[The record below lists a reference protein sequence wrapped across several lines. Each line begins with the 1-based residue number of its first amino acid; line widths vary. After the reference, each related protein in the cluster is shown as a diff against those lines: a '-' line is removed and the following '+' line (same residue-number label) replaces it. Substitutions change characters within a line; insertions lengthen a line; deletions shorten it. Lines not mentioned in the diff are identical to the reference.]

1 MNWKKFNTFGE
12 SKEKAFEIFSNQ
24 IFKVYCQ
31 NTYKEKMKRFVPIN
45 GAGGDGGIEA
55 YAELSNGN
63 IIAIQSKC
71 FFDAIG
77 SSEISQI
84 RNSINTANKVRNN
97 IQKYIV
103 SIPRDLANKKDGG
116 KVFERKKIEDLFN
129 EFKYTN
135 IEFELWG
142 EFELS
147 DYIIKNTELVG
158 VHKFWFNNTEIDFSN
173 IIEKFQLKKNGYLKE
188 KYNEKLHVKTNVNR
202 QIERILGDEK
212 YIKGKINKANKIIE
226 ELNEYLLIFEK
237 YLEIL
242 KNDEKEEIEKIYNE
256 HSKKIKG
263 ISMYLLDII
272 KCLKNENN
280 NFIVKNKKFNIDT
293 EWFYNLKKE
302 SMSIHYNKMKQN
314 IEIVE
319 KVDVNQFLEEC
330 EEDYSKKNLLII
342 GDFGTGKTHSV
353 VNQIENELKKNN
365 VAILIRASDVKSK
378 SSWKEI
384 LTKELGLSET
394 WAEEEIF
401 SSLELLANRNQYIL
415 PNTGIIIN
423 KKILI
428 CIDGIDEH
436 SDYQYWYEKQLE
448 ANELIKKYKNFR
460 FCFIGRRY
468 AFKKL
473 ETLENYKVLN
483 FDYNPG
489 YDANEMFDKYML
501 EYNIKFSNSINIKPY
516 LNNTLVLK
524 SFVELYQNK
533 KIDTLNGININLVQL
548 FKIKLD
554 KMNEEFLINNSDIFC
569 RDVLNRSAKIIAEFL
584 YSNTKISKKNIIQL
598 MNNDDELRFI
608 EDSKK

>member
-1 MNWKKFNTFGE
+1 M
-12 SKEKAFEIFSNQ
+12 
-24 IFKVYCQ
+24 
-31 NTYKEKMKRFVPIN
+31 
-45 GAGGDGGIEA
+45 
-55 YAELSNGN
+55 
-63 IIAIQSKC
+63 
-71 FFDAIG
+71 
-77 SSEISQI
+77 
-84 RNSINTANKVRNN
+84 
-97 IQKYIV
+97 
-103 SIPRDLANKKDGG
+103 
-116 KVFERKKIEDLFN
+116 
-129 EFKYTN
+129 
-135 IEFELWG
+135 
-142 EFELS
+142 
-147 DYIIKNTELVG
+147 
-158 VHKFWFNNTEIDFSN
+158 
-173 IIEKFQLKKNGYLKE
+173 KE

-256 HSKKIKG
+256 HSKKIKD

-473 ETLENYKVLN
+473 ETLENI
-483 FDYNPG
+483 
-489 YDANEMFDKYML
+489 KY
-501 EYNIKFSNSINIKPY
+501 
-516 LNNTLVLK
+516 
-524 SFVELYQNK
+524 
-533 KIDTLNGININLVQL
+533 
-548 FKIKLD
+548 
-554 KMNEEFLINNSDIFC
+554 
-569 RDVLNRSAKIIAEFL
+569 
-584 YSNTKISKKNIIQL
+584 
-598 MNNDDELRFI
+598 
-608 EDSKK
+608 